1 MVKGDYT
8 IENIYQGGYSSL
20 KPNYGLSESNVENNF
35 TGFRL
40 PSGQIGA
47 PTKPD
52 TANQIQ
58 QVNLLLNQGIVPIEV
73 GALSPDVFDQIPR
86 QHFKEI
92 NRMAKLTGAEIS
104 MHAPLMEP
112 SGIDQQQGR
121 WSEENRLTTENR
133 FNTIIDR
140 ALELRENGRVPI
152 TMHSANIAG
161 TEWKM
166 VEENGKR
173 IPMIDKMVVVN
184 RETGQLVPLEPKQ
197 KLYPEY
203 SPEKRQEIL
212 TKNIKPEI
220 QDELN
225 TLNHSEWNNSLSQVE
240 FNREHAERIIS
251 DIHPLIR
258 AKFLKVIT
266 NQISPSE
273 LNNEEQQQLSRV
285 YSAHEYVKQAELS
298 ANALFNKAYKYGTD
312 EDRKFLDEISI
323 EYRKNLG
330 IPKRIDI
337 LKDLKK
343 QLSEDELQNYIIKSN
358 DPGNQVAALLSLNK
372 ALEHVQPKMYQQVEK
387 FAQEQ
392 SSKTFANVALHAY
405 EAVKGDL
412 SKAPK
417 IGIENVYPGIA
428 FSTGQEMAD
437 LVEASRKQFVNVATK
452 KGISESTAKKAAEEI
467 IGITFDVG
475 HLNIAKKHGFTNEDL
490 VKEAEKF
497 AKYVKHVHLTDNFG
511 YSDSHLPLGMG
522 NVPVKEH
529 LEMLEKQ
536 GVLKNATK
544 IAETSGWP
552 QHFGTSPTIYNLQG
566 MGSAFYSTG
575 MPPYWNQSVGLTQGY
590 FTGYGMMLPQ
600 INYETQG
607 AGFSQLPSELGGPR
621 QGAQGSRMSGRPM
634 E

>member
-140 ALELRENGRVPI
+140 ALELREEGRVPI

-161 TEWKM
+161 TEWKI

-173 IPMIDKMVVVN
+173 NMVIDKMVVVN
-184 RETGQLVPLEPKQ
+184 RETGQLVPLEARQ

-203 SPEKRQEIL
+203 SPETRQEIL
-212 TKNIKPEI
+212 EKNIKPAI
-220 QDELN
+220 QEELRA
-225 TLNHSEWNNSLSQVE
+225 LNHTEWDNSLSQVE

-251 DIHPLIR
+251 DIHPIIQ
-258 AKFLKVIT
+258 AKFTQYLGH
-266 NQISPSE
+266 QIAPDKIPVPEISSQ
-273 LNNEEQQQLSRV
+273 EEMQQINRMFSS
-285 YSAHEYVKQAELS
+285 YEYIKQAELS
-298 ANALFNKAYKYGTD
+298 ARALFNKAYKYGTQ
-312 EDRKFLDEISI
+312 EDRVKLDKASE
-323 EYRKNLG
+323 EYRKILG
-330 IPKRIDI
+330 IKEDEGKSLDSLNP
-337 LKDLKK
+337 KK
-343 QLSEDELQNYIIKSN
+343 QSDALFFL
-358 DPGNQVAALLSLNK
+358 NQQLAN
-372 ALEHVQPKMYQQVEK
+372 VQPTMYQQVEK

-475 HLNIAKKHGFTNEDL
+475 HLNMAKKHGFTNEDL

-607 AGFSQLPSELGGPR
+607 AGFAQLPSELGGPR
-621 QGAQGSRMSGRPM
+621 PGAQGSRMSGRPM